1 MSKTLTVTMLDVL
14 REPFEEWLASRGL
27 VMARPPDF
35 EDPDAYI
42 VVPGPMFDAVL
53 DNREG
58 RPR

>member
-1 MSKTLTVTMLDVL
+1 MSKTFNAMMLDVL
-14 REPFEEWLASRGL
+14 REPFEQWLASRDL
-27 VMARPPDF
+27 VMVRPPDF

-53 DNREG
+53 GDWEG